1 MTMKLIVAAL
11 LLCVCFAEDTLVP
24 FLVVKKDVS
33 ETHVVVGG
41 SLTVN
46 ITISNKGAS
55 PAFSANVVD
64 KSPDGTEQTAA
75 FEKLAPGEVQTL
87 SYVVRSDKVG
97 DWNLTA
103 AEVTYKDKEDAV
115 KTRKAFSNLIREEEH
130 VAYGEGSESRHVR
143 GIVHVLFSRRLC
155 AASQSSYQRNHRL
168 HSSWLTTSD
177 LSVLRLPCQA
187 KPSRASPSR
196 GKQEEMSFWVD
207 VKGIISGLVIFPC
220 FPWHNFERALAKK
233 FACCCKL

>member
-1 MTMKLIVAAL
+1 MKLIVAAL

-143 GIVHVLFSRRLC
+143 GIVHVL
-155 AASQSSYQRNHRL
+155 SQDDYARL
-168 HSSWLTTSD
+168 HSRHIKEIIAFIL
-177 LSVLRLPCQA
+177 LGLLP
-187 KPSRASPSR
+187 
-196 GKQEEMSFWVD
+196 
-207 VKGIISGLVIFPC
+207 VIFP
-220 FPWHNFERALAKK
+220 FFVFRAKQNQVEHLLREANKK
-233 FACCCKL
+233 K